1 MVELALQR
9 GGLDNVTVVV
19 IRLLAE
25 VVRTT
30 EPTRSPADSPERS
43 GHES

>member
-1 MVELALQR
+1 MLELALQR
-9 GGLDNVTVVV
+9 GGVDNVTVVV
-19 IRLLAE
+19 VRLLAE
-25 VVRTT
+25 VQRAS